1 MQICN
6 IWDRL
11 RFSQQKV
18 FQKSTV
24 FVSTTPILETGLINT
39 DDESESESE
48 PDPCVLRKQSY
59 GTVYGMGGEDK
70 VNASSGQAQ
79 LVAAMILTATTVGRM
94 SL

>member
-1 MQICN
+1 MQHHQKYFKNLQC
-6 IWDRL
+6 L
-11 RFSQQKV
+11 SQPP
-18 FQKSTV
+18 
-24 FVSTTPILETGLINT
+24 PILETGLINT

-48 PDPCVLRKQSY
+48 PDPCVLMKQSY

-94 SL
+94 PL